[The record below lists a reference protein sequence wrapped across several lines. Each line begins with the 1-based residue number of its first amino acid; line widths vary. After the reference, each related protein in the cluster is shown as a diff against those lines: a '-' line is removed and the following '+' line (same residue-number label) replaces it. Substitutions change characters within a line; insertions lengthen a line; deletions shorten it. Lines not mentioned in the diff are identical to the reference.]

1 MINLP
6 PFHNSPASPGAP
18 DWAGLT
24 LREIE
29 MRRTLVQARMEIQK
43 FKLAG
48 QLDGIRQSTSRFT
61 NVGSMFS
68 RVAGVFSVAEYAFF
82 AVKAF
87 RFISPLF
94 RRKRR

>member
-6 PFHNSPASPGAP
+6 PYHNSPASPGAP
-18 DWAGLT
+18 DWEGLT

-43 FKLAG
+43 FKLNG

-61 NVGSMFS
+61 DVSSVFS
-68 RVAGVFSVAEYAFF
+68 RLTGVFSVAEYAFF

-87 RFISPLF
+87 RLISPLF
-94 RRKRR
+94 RRKKK